1 MEEYSNPPVRRSP
14 WHVYPQGWQAN
25 QWLIPYIG
33 ENAAILHGH
42 TDSQD
47 HSLCGPVLFC
57 CANSQ
62 ELYLEAFPDSN
73 EAQASWELTQAE
85 GIAPHDCLGSNLHL
99 HLRGNRVMRVHPRDN
114 EAVNETWISDRDR
127 YSYAGLNGPDRLGTP
142 LIKRDGVW
150 VEVDWSAALALYLWM
165 VSTSSFMPAI
175 YLSSSIM
182 SMLAVFLPAGES
194 TPVTSTMTSPAPP
207 LARAS

>member
-1 MEEYSNPPVRRSP
+1 MEEYSNPTVRRSP

-42 TDSQD
+42 TNSED

-62 ELYLEAFPDSN
+62 ELYLEAFPESN

-85 GIAPHDCLGSNLHL
+85 HILTWMDAGVNVLYFVFCDPVRPQGLLAGGLSGEEARQVVLKEVPIEQFAEKARR
-99 HLRGNRVMRVHPRDN
+99 LR
-114 EAVNETWISDRDR
+114 
-127 YSYAGLNGPDRLGTP
+127 
-142 LIKRDGVW
+142 
-150 VEVDWSAALALYLWM
+150 
-165 VSTSSFMPAI
+165 
-175 YLSSSIM
+175 
-182 SMLAVFLPAGES
+182 
-194 TPVTSTMTSPAPP
+194 
-207 LARAS
+207 